1 MGILENIADLML
13 ATKKSSGKS
22 VAILS
27 EELEISPST
36 LQDYLKATGNPTIK
50 MVERLAE
57 KLDLDP
63 IALMAG
69 SMEPEQYEIVL
80 LMTDT
85 IRAVSD
91 LPQSRRLRFAQLFLE
106 LIQLWEDEP

>member
-80 LMTDT
+80 L
-85 IRAVSD
+85 
-91 LPQSRRLRFAQLFLE
+91 PQSRRLRFAQLFLE